1 MNRKAKKLKRQLG
14 AYKVVAILDIV
25 CAIIIWVGVAYLWGM
40 LDVSGRDLP
49 WHIVIASLVAV
60 ILLGV
65 LVLLNGIITL
75 QFTGKAAEVLK
86 DIVPDE
92 DDE

>member
-14 AYKVVAILDIV
+14 DYKVVAIVDIV
-25 CAIIIWVGVAYLWGM
+25 CAIVDWVGVAYIWGM

-49 WHIVIASLVAV
+49 WDIIILSLVAV

-65 LVLLNGIITL
+65 LVLLNGIMTL
-75 QFTGKAAEVLK
+75 LFTGKAAEVLK